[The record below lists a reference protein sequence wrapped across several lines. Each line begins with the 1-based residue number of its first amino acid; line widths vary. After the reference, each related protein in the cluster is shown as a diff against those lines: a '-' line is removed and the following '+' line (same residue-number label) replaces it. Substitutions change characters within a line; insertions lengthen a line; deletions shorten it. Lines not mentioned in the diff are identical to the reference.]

1 MLALSVAGW
10 FFFIFGLIIGSFLN
24 CLLYRLEKSE
34 DFIAGSSYCPK
45 CKHPLSWKDLI
56 PVVSW
61 IFLKGKC
68 RYCKQKIS
76 IEYPLIEFAT
86 GILFVLTSLFVFA
99 NYPQFQLFHLSFY
112 LVVVTSLLVV
122 FIFDLRHYLVSE
134 AVLLYTG
141 IFVVVWRIIA
151 FILEIHTL
159 NNLLFYLLAAILSA
173 LFFWILYLL
182 TNKKGMGFGD
192 IEIVFLLGLIVGFPD
207 IFFVI
212 FIASLLGSIIGLLAI
227 TFFKKTMKTALPFG
241 PFLVIAT
248 FAMLFYSDIIL
259 ELYQQFLSFFVGN
272 LV

>member
-76 IEYPLIEFAT
+76 IEYPLIEFVT
-86 GILFVLTSLFVFA
+86 GILFVLASLFVFV
-99 NYPQFQLFHLSFY
+99 NYTDFELFHLSFY
-112 LVVVTSLLVV
+112 LVIIASLLVI

-141 IFVVVWRIIA
+141 IFVVIWRIIA
-151 FILEIHTL
+151 FFLEIHTL
-159 NNLLFYLLAAILSA
+159 NNLLFYLLAATLSA
-173 LFFWILYLL
+173 LFFWILYIL

-192 IEIVFLLGLIVGFPD
+192 IEIVFLLGLIVGFPN

-212 FIASLLGSIIGLLAI
+212 FIGSLLGSIIGLLSI
-227 TFFKKTMKTALPFG
+227 LFFKKSMKTALPFG
-241 PFLVIAT
+241 PFLVIGT
-248 FAMLFYSDIIL
+248 FVMLFYSDFVFA
-259 ELYQQFLSFFVGN
+259 LYQQFLSFFNVAI
-272 LV
+272 